1 MVIIASIYFSDLARK
16 KVIELPILP
25 ETMPELSKSS
35 KNEEFETFNNGMFNL
50 LGTVGLVTF
59 SIESFLPEYADKYKW
74 AKSQIDPY
82 TLINLWSLAETNK
95 TPIRCVMQRNSNN
108 KNPEILNWM
117 VSVESMTW
125 FERGN
130 SDIKYTVSFKEYR
143 VIK

>member
-1 MVIIASIYFSDLARK
+1 MVIIASIYFSDLERK
-16 KVIELPILP
+16 KVIELPFLP
-25 ETMPELSKSS
+25 ETMPELSKSA

-59 SIESFLPEYADKYKW
+59 SIDSLLPEYAGKYKH

-82 TLINLWSLAETNK
+82 TLINLWSLAMANK
-95 TPIRCVMQRNSNN
+95 TAIRCIMQRNNNN

-117 VSVESMTW
+117 VSVEAMTW
-125 FERGN
+125 FESRNG
-130 SDIKYTVSFKEYR
+130 DIKYNVSFKEYR